1 MIETINFKLN
11 GKTTNLSVDRERSLL
26 WILRTE
32 LSLSG
37 AKYGCGEGLCGS
49 CTVVVNRKAVRSCQ
63 YPVKKVNG
71 KEVLTIEG
79 LTKENKLHPIQQAFV
94 KHDALQCGYCTPGM
108 ILNAYS
114 LLLENPSPS
123 RKEIIE
129 NMEDNLCRCG
139 SHIRIVQ
146 AIQFAA
152 KQMKGGME
160 Q

>member
-1 MIETINFKLN
+1 
-11 GKTTNLSVDRERSLL
+11 
-26 WILRTE
+26 
-32 LSLSG
+32 
-37 AKYGCGEGLCGS
+37 
-49 CTVVVNRKAVRSCQ
+49 
-63 YPVKKVNG
+63 
-71 KEVLTIEG
+71 
-79 LTKENKLHPIQQAFV
+79 
-94 KHDALQCGYCTPGM
+94 M